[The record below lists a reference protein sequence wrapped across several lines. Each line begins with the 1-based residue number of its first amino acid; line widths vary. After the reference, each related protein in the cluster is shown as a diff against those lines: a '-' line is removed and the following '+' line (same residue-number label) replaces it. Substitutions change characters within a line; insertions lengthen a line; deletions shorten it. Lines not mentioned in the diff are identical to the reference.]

1 MEKIKSKEQQ
11 MIDVFEKYINGNKN
25 EIFDY
30 CLEDYMRIALDYIS
44 SLEQENQELKK
55 QLNEKI
61 ISEMKLKDKLEEQR
75 KEYQE
80 TYKDVR
86 EEIKEY
92 KRKLENCY
100 CNRTDCSSRIKNSK
114 KYDSLVQKVEKQQKE
129 FIEWLEKIINNLD
142 NDINKINGLSENS
155 KREKERVTI
164 KYNILIQIMK
174 KFKEI
179 VGG

>member
-1 MEKIKSKEQQ
+1 MSAIKIGNY
-11 MIDVFEKYINGNKN
+11 YITKNDPRFLLRKVAELTNKN
-25 EIFDY
+25 
-30 CLEDYMRIALDYIS
+30 
-44 SLEQENQELKK
+44 Q
-55 QLNEKI
+55 
-61 ISEMKLKDKLEEQR
+61 KLKD
-75 KEYQE
+75 
-80 TYKDVR
+80 
-86 EEIKEY
+86 
-92 KRKLENCY
+92 
-100 CNRTDCSSRIKNSK
+100 
-114 KYDSLVQKVEKQQKE
+114 QQKE